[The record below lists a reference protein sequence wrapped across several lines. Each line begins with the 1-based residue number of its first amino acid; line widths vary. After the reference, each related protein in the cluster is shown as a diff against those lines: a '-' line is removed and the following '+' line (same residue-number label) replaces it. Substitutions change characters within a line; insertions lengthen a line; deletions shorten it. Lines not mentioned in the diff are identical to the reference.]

1 MSLDAALTQRGLRLE
16 YATLGWNVIGCAVL
30 VATALQVHSVALISF
45 ALDSGIEI
53 FASLVVVWQLT
64 GSERADRE
72 QLALRLIAAAFFAVA
87 AYVLFEAIGSLANGT
102 NAGTSA
108 LGTAWVAATVVVMLG
123 LAAAKRDTGRRL
135 ANPVLVTEAKVTL
148 IDAGLA
154 AGVLVGLIANAA
166 LGWRWADPAAGLL
179 IVYYAIREGWKT
191 SHATFG

>member
-1 MSLDAALTQRGLRLE
+1 MSA
-16 YATLGWNVIGCAVL
+16 
-30 VATALQVHSVALISF
+30 
-45 ALDSGIEI
+45 
-53 FASLVVVWQLT
+53 
-64 GSERADRE
+64 
-72 QLALRLIAAAFFAVA
+72 IAAAFFAVA
-87 AYVLFEAIGSLANGT
+87 AYVLFEAIRSLANGT